1 MQNQRRIA
9 KRNSLTQNSHKKL
22 IEAVPEGTFCYE
34 NHAVLEGELL
44 VSSHRIEMTINMRP
58 RVQLVVVGIVALL
71 LGLAIAYPL
80 YTSNV
85 QTPPKYLNR
94 RAYLGLDVVYAYF
107 STQPVSQNI
116 AGLWRNSS
124 DPASGYTRGSFF
136 VVLNVTNYSN
146 VSVVVSKLSVI
157 GAQQMSIINT
167 PDEFSESVTGDIFF
181 EYHRT
186 YSEQVNVGAGD
197 DVTWQPSESRLI
209 GLSGV
214 NQISNRTLL
223 QTGTFYL
230 GGTVVGTSIDGPP
243 SESGGAKLVH
253 MENFGSE
260 FLYNDLV
267 QGNETLRVYPTSLDV
282 QVVSGS

>member
-1 MQNQRRIA
+1 M
-9 KRNSLTQNSHKKL
+9 K
-22 IEAVPEGTFCYE
+22 
-34 NHAVLEGELL
+34 
-44 VSSHRIEMTINMRP
+44 P
-58 RVQLVVVGIVALL
+58 RVQLAVVGIAALL

-80 YTSNV
+80 FTSNV
-85 QTPPKYLNR
+85 KTPQKYLNR
-94 RAYLGLDVVYAYF
+94 RAYLGVDVVYAYF

-116 AGLWRNSS
+116 TGLWHNSS
-124 DPASGYTRGSFF
+124 DPASGYTAGSFF
-136 VVLNVTNYSN
+136 VVLNITNYSN
-146 VSVVVSKLSVI
+146 VSVVVSKINII
-157 GAQQMSIINT
+157 GAQQISIINT
-167 PDEFSESVTGDIFF
+167 PDEFSESVTGDFIF
-181 EYHRT
+181 EYHQT

-214 NQISNRTLL
+214 NEISNRTLL

-230 GGTVVGTSIDGPP
+230 GGTVVGTPIDGPS

-260 FLYNDLV
+260 YLYNDLV
-267 QGNETLRVYPTSLDV
+267 QGNKTLRVYSTSLDV